1 MALPKLE
8 FQEFNGDNDFNLWK
22 IKMRA
27 LWVYPSFEFVL
38 NSKGKRP
45 SKMTDEELE
54 DCKDKAH
61 SIIVLSLGYEV
72 LRQISQELKETSAAA
87 LWQKLENL

>member
-8 FQEFNGDNDFNLWK
+8 LWEFNGDNDFNLWK

-45 SKMTDEELE
+45 SKMIDEELE

-72 LRQISQELKETSAAA
+72 LR
-87 LWQKLENL
+87 